1 MTHFAQVLNLLG
13 SAGVEFIVVGGVAAN
28 AHGSV
33 RATDDLDLVYRRT
46 PENISRLVKAL
57 EPINPYLRG
66 APPGLPFR
74 LDQPT
79 VTAGLNFTLI
89 TSLGAL
95 DLLGE
100 ITGGGGYEQLLSHT
114 ESVPMFGVECRVLD
128 IGMLITT
135 KRAAGR
141 LKDLDAIAELNA
153 IRERS

>member
-1 MTHFAQVLNLLG
+1 M
-13 SAGVEFIVVGGVAAN
+13 VGGVAAN